1 MQLNTSCSDK
11 NARNVR
17 SSADHG
23 HHVRCMNRGHLIRM
37 GLLSLLVGL
46 LSSCSIAAAV
56 LREDDIDTPSEKVRN
71 NGTNAPQQMVWNA
84 FVSGMVSGISSRA
97 VLSLVLL
104 PLDTLKVRQQKNP
117 NSVPPDFTLPSPS
130 ASSSTTQPQA
140 ALRPSPPLRSSS
152 DDATASLGVERTG
165 NLIIADLYRGW
176 LPALLLAG
184 PSTAVLLFTPLC
196 LCVNLCCRGLQ
207 YLSVY
212 WYLHT
217 CYYCSFMEH
226 QIH

>member
-1 MQLNTSCSDK
+1 LQLNPSCSEK
-11 NARNVR
+11 YAHNVR

-56 LREDDIDTPSEKVRN
+56 VREDDIDTPSEKVRN
-71 NGTNAPQQMVWNA
+71 NGTNAPQHMVWNA

-97 VLSLVLL
+97 VSSLVLL
-104 PLDTLKVRQQKNP
+104 PLDTLKVRQQKKP
-117 NSVPPDFTLPSPS
+117 KSVPPDFTLPSPS
-130 ASSSTTQPQA
+130 ASSSTTQPQGSNA
-140 ALRPSPPLRSSS
+140 LLRPFSSLRSSS
-152 DDATASLGVERTG
+152 DDATASRGEERTG

-184 PSTAVLLFTPLC
+184 PSTAVLLFSPLSVFVC
-196 LCVNLCCRGLQ
+196 HCCR
-207 YLSVY
+207 
-212 WYLHT
+212 
-217 CYYCSFMEH
+217 
-226 QIH
+226 

>member
-1 MQLNTSCSDK
+1 MQLNTACSEK
-11 NARNVR
+11 YARNVR
-17 SSADHG
+17 SSAYHFN
-23 HHVRCMNRGHLIRM
+23 HVRCMHRGHFVRT

-56 LREDDIDTPSEKVRN
+56 VREDDIDTPSETVRN
-71 NGTNAPQQMVWNA
+71 NGTNAHLETSSTPQQMVWNA

-97 VLSLVLL
+97 VLSVVLL

-130 ASSSTTQPQA
+130 ASSSTTQPQGSNA
-140 ALRPSPPLRSSS
+140 LLRPSSSLRSSS
-152 DDATASLGVERTG
+152 DDATASRGVERTG

-184 PSTAVLLFTPLC
+184 PSTAVMLT
-196 LCVNLCCRGLQ
+196 
-207 YLSVY
+207 Y
-212 WYLHT
+212 
-217 CYYCSFMEH
+217 
-226 QIH
+226 I

>member
-1 MQLNTSCSDK
+1 LQLNTSCSEK
-11 NARNVR
+11 YARNVR
-17 SSADHG
+17 SSASADHG

-46 LSSCSIAAAV
+46 LSSGSIAAAV
-56 LREDDIDTPSEKVRN
+56 VREDYIDTPSEKVRN
-71 NGTNAPQQMVWNA
+71 NGTNVHLETRPQQMVWNA

-104 PLDTLKVRQQKNP
+104 PLDTLKVRQQKKP
-117 NSVPPDFTLPSPS
+117 KMVPPDFTLPSPS
-130 ASSSTTQPQA
+130 ASSSSTTQPQESNA
-140 ALRPSPPLRSSS
+140 LLRPSSSLRSSS

-184 PSTAVLLFTPLC
+184 PSTAVMIYFS
-196 LCVNLCCRGLQ
+196 
-207 YLSVY
+207 Y
-212 WYLHT
+212 
-217 CYYCSFMEH
+217 
-226 QIH
+226 I